1 MASAAHPLSHELDGD
16 STWRTGD
23 KPELHGESLLT
34 AAATTP
40 VKELSAQYSEPKEL
54 DSSVKPVELPVELPA
69 EANVT
74 DGFRDT
80 NQAVMRKAQ
89 LKFARLSCK
98 LTAVEPIAELRFA
111 TCQTLPESSFK
122 AGKFTRD
129 GSRRKAKTAAHLW
142 LEFKDKSALI
152 MMG

>member
-69 EANVT
+69 E
-74 DGFRDT
+74 
-80 NQAVMRKAQ
+80 
-89 LKFARLSCK
+89 L
-98 LTAVEPIAELRFA
+98 PAEVHDDK
-111 TCQTLPESSFK
+111 CI
-122 AGKFTRD
+122 TRD
-129 GSRRKAKTAAHLW
+129 LS
-142 LEFKDKSALI
+142 KDEDGGEKKI
-152 MMG
+152 QGR